1 MSPIIIEAILVI
13 ISLNR
18 RATNHRSHLALIPLE
33 KLFAHPDDI
42 LVYTPRSSS
51 DYAQSNDPFEQVLD
65 HPVVI
70 SLSQRHPCSDM
81 TQWKIPLAEWSNV
94 IRRVVENHEPLRKVA
109 GDYGVSYET
118 IRRMIGQWRKH
129 NALP

>member
-1 MSPIIIEAILVI
+1 MVVLVI
-13 ISLNR
+13 ILRNR
-18 RATNHRSHLALIPLE
+18 RATSRRSHLALIPLE

-51 DYAQSNDPFEQVLD
+51 DYAQADDPFEQVLEN
-65 HPVVI
+65 PVVI
-70 SLSQRHPCSDM
+70 SFSQRHSRSDM
-81 TQWKIPLAEWSNV
+81 LQWKIPRAEWPNA